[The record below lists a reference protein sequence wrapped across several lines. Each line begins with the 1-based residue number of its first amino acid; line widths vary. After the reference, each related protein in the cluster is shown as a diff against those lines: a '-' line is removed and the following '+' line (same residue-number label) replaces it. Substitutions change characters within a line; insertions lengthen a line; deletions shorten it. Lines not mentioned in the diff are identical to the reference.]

1 MYVTVW
7 VLEGGVVCFF
17 FGGGGGLCLFCLG
30 FFYPTIEVFTF
41 RLRG

>member
-17 FGGGGGLCLFCLG
+17 LGGGGGVMFVLFG
-30 FFYPTIEVFTF
+30 FF
-41 RLRG
+41 LSNH